1 MPNLLNVNKQKEEK
15 QKQTNNQTNTKK
27 ELIREQYNFSLVFI
41 INRHQHSLLIAL
53 NRQMI
58 TQRVHAVPVSLNTQ
72 VICFFHRIK
81 VYMKT

>member
-1 MPNLLNVNKQKEEK
+1 MPNLLDVNKQKEEK

-41 INRHQHSLLIAL
+41 INRHQHSLIAL
-53 NRQMI
+53 NKQMI

-72 VICFFHRIK
+72 VICFFIESEFI
-81 VYMKT
+81 